1 MRVSKII
8 DVESFTKMD
17 GIIGCDRPSRVDWGV
32 CRSAGKWSRCMGLL
46 ERLLKKKKSAWVR
59 WRQSARSS
67 VQTVPFP
74 RSLYGGMGT
83 RLNVRAPMFNDQ
95 MIKRHHFCYGCQQS
109 CSTAARNA
117 GQVKRKAAL
126 ATIPI
131 RLVGGRIEPTLA
143 DLAQELAVFPS
154 ISLLALTGTSGL
166 AWFNGRS
173 WAKPTSHKTSG

>member
-1 MRVSKII
+1 
-8 DVESFTKMD
+8 MD
-17 GIIGCDRPSRVDWGV
+17 GIIGCDRPSRVDWGM
-32 CRSAGKWSRCMGLL
+32 CRSAGKWSRSMGLL
-46 ERLLKKKKSAWVR
+46 ERLLGKKKSAWVR

-143 DLAQELAVFPS
+143 DLAQESAVLPS
-154 ISLLALTGTSGL
+154 FRVRALTL
-166 AWFNGRS
+166 AHQAIVRTGRQTCRIDDG
-173 WAKPTSHKTSG
+173 K